1 MITSYYEV
9 EGIGKRKTT
18 EEIQSDKERRLQT
31 LCDLRARRTEKLKD
45 VRSEGI
51 DVNLMHSDTP
61 MFNFFEKLLQMKSNK
76 EEICEKSNR
85 IQIAVGEKYAKTIR
99 KM

>member
-1 MITSYYEV
+1 MAKKKQVITNYYEG

-18 EEIQSDKERRLQT
+18 EEIQLDKERHLQT

-45 VRSEGI
+45 DRSEGI

-61 MFNFFEKLLQMKSNK
+61 MFNCFSEKLLRKKLNK
-76 EEICEKSNR
+76 AELCEK
-85 IQIAVGEKYAKTIR
+85 I
-99 KM
+99 